1 MQAQDPD
8 CEEVHREEL
17 HVVQRKLGACVPL
30 RAFSCR
36 IAQASSCAW
45 CVKFLHVGTQLE
57 SLLHSPR
64 RRCQQPQDI
73 RVALGQASD

>member
-1 MQAQDPD
+1 MQAHVPD
-8 CEEVHREEL
+8 CEEVHREEV
-17 HVVQRKLGACVPL
+17 HVVQRKLGACVSL

-57 SLLHSPR
+57 SLS
-64 RRCQQPQDI
+64 
-73 RVALGQASD
+73 ALSAAPLPATPGHQSCVRAGT